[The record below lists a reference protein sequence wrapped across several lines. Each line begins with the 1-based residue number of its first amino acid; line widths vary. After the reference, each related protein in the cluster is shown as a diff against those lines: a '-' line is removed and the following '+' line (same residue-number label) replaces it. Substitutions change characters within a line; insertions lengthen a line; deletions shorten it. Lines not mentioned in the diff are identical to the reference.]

1 MHWPF
6 LAAALLAVAF
16 FQLGALSVTVSVLS
30 IALQGALLVVALI
43 ALAVAG
49 AYVWRRFKG
58 SDRG

>member
-6 LAAALLAVAF
+6 LAATVLAVAF
-16 FQLGALSVTVSVLS
+16 FQLGAMSVTVSVLS

-43 ALAVAG
+43 ALLVGG

-58 SDRG
+58 PDRG

>member
-16 FQLGALSVTVSVLS
+16 YQLGAMAVTVTFMS

-43 ALAVAG
+43 ALAVG
-49 AYVWRRFKG
+49 GTYIWRRYKG

>member
-6 LAAALLAVAF
+6 LAAAVLAAAF

-43 ALAVAG
+43 ALAVG
-49 AYVWRRFKG
+49 GSYVWRHFKG